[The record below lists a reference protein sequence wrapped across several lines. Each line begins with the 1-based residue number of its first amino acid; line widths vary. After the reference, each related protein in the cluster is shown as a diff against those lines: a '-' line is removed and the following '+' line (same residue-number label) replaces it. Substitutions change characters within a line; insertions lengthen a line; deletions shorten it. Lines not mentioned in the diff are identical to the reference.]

1 MPQSGLDVHN
11 KQRPTVEM
19 VAKVVGRG
27 YPMGSK
33 EVHRTCPR
41 RCQRYPHIDQW
52 FAKTTGYCW
61 RTLK

>member
-1 MPQSGLDVHN
+1 MT

-33 EVHRTCPR
+33 EVHRTCHR
-41 RCQRYPHIDQW
+41 RCQRDPHIDQW
-52 FAKTTGYCW
+52 FDKSTDFPTQ
-61 RTLK
+61 RRVR